1 MMSKPK
7 PYTAA
12 DIKTD
17 IEELDK
23 VGADLLELAKKYKS
37 GSIGNKIL
45 VSYYN
50 QNLRKMQE
58 LQAKLG
64 DS

>member
-1 MMSKPK
+1 MRKPK

-23 VGADLLELAKKYKS
+23 VGADLLELAKKYKG
-37 GSIGNKIL
+37 GSIANEIL
-45 VSYYN
+45 ISYYN

-58 LQAKLG
+58 LHEKLG
-64 DS
+64 ES